1 MFDKFG
7 EFNSAE
13 EINRAAAQQLKEGD
27 KDALFAIANE
37 NGIDMDDVN
46 DYIAGYTE
54 TFVTELSAAIG
65 KIEVESQYLKIEGI
79 LKDWTGAILQQCTES
94 EEFCEAVRS
103 KEKSLKGC
111 MAVLIKFAFENK
123 VQVSDEIVKATK
135 IMHNGKEEQMRSPL
149 YLGIPN
155 NAQVKKIV
163 REYYLGEE

>member
-13 EINRAAAQQLKEGD
+13 EINKAAAAQLAEGD
-27 KDALFAIANE
+27 KNALFAIANE

-46 DYIAGYTE
+46 DYIAGYTDAL
-54 TFVTELSAAIG
+54 VTTLSAAVG
-65 KIEVESQYLKIEGI
+65 KIEVESQHLKIDGI
-79 LKDWTGAILQQCTES
+79 LKDWTGAILHQCMEDQK
-94 EEFCEAVRS
+94 FCEAVRS
-103 KEKSLKGC
+103 KVKSLKGC
-111 MAVLIKFAFENK
+111 MAILIKFAFENK

-149 YLGIPN
+149 YLGVPN

-163 REYYLGEE
+163 RDYYLG